1 MNPVAYMLIVSGV
14 IFFVAKS
21 KFLPRQ
27 QPDKMFRW
35 EYDFTEIGEDP
46 AENGYAL
53 ADPDEVALD
62 ADEWTVGSSSSV
74 SSGSRSPVDDNDKW
88 EGETLTSHSDIE
100 AQR

>member
-1 MNPVAYMLIVSGV
+1 MASVAAV

-35 EYDFTEIGEDP
+35 DYDFTEIGEDP
-46 AENGYAL
+46 AEQGYAL
-53 ADPDEVALD
+53 ADPDEGPQD
-62 ADEWTVGSSSSV
+62 ADEWTIGSSSSY

-88 EGETLTSHSDIE
+88 EGETLGSHSDTE